1 MSEDELYDNEDL
13 DIEDNEE
20 GDYNEGI

>member
-20 GDYNEGI
+20 RDYDEGI